1 MTLVEVVV
9 AVALTALLASAM
21 VSFIIYT
28 GRTLAG
34 LANYVDLN
42 FVNRISVDKMSQE
55 IRQARYLKTLGT
67 NQISL
72 IDYDGA
78 ELSYEYRPAEGTLVR
93 NKGGEKIVLK
103 ECNSLAFVGYK
114 PNPTAG
120 SFDLVTTTNPELAT
134 LVRMNWKCSRTAW
147 GSKLNSEALQSASI
161 LIRKN
166 QLRP

>member
-1 MTLVEVVV
+1 MTLVEVIT
-9 AVALTALLASAM
+9 AVALTALLSLAM

-42 FVNRISVDKMSQE
+42 FVNRISVDNMSRE

-72 IDYDGA
+72 VDYDGA
-78 ELSYEYRPAEGTLVR
+78 DLVYEYRPAEGTLVR
-93 NKGGEKIVLK
+93 NKGGEKVMLK
-103 ECNSLAFVGYK
+103 ECDSFTFVGYK

-134 LVRMNWKCSRTAW
+134 LVRMSWQCSRTAW
-147 GSKLNSEALQSASI
+147 GAKVNSEALQSASI
-161 LIRKN
+161 LVRKN